1 MKTEYLLEKEVQ
13 QVLDLLTYENRLVM
27 RTALHTGL
35 RISDVLQL
43 RPEQLKPNFWVTE
56 QKTGK
61 RGGTGCFRAI
71 SPGNTGQG
79 KPSGRT

>member
-35 RISDVLQL
+35 RISA
-43 RPEQLKPNFWVTE
+43 FYSF
-56 QKTGK
+56 G
-61 RGGTGCFRAI
+61 
-71 SPGNTGQG
+71 
-79 KPSGRT
+79 PSS